1 MGRLRAF
8 LMSHRICHQSYG
20 YGYVATDCL
29 TVIETTLNYTA
40 QTHHRAPAL
49 ALAASHEPPYP

>member
-1 MGRLRAF
+1 
-8 LMSHRICHQSYG
+8 MSHRICHQSYG